1 MTRGRA
7 EEGLG
12 ERQDG
17 VLERRQPGGNVTVHG
32 LDDLRDHG
40 LDVASDGPGA
50 KLLGQRL
57 QGLRELGAKQGKAAI
72 GRGEPVVDGRHPVV
86 LVVES
91 LVEPLEPGVQRAD
104 PAFGAGKL
112 DVRPREP
119 GVGVG

>member
-1 MTRGRA
+1 
-7 EEGLG
+7 
-12 ERQDG
+12 
-17 VLERRQPGGNVTVHG
+17 VHR

-40 LDVASDGPGA
+40 LDLAADRPGA
-50 KLLGQRL
+50 KLFGKRL
-57 QGLRELGAKQGKAAI
+57 QALGELAAKQRKAPV
-72 GRGEPVVDGRHPVV
+72 GRREPVVDGRYPVV